1 MKGLVNHRPVPN
13 KKFHIY
19 EKKKKKE
26 KKSLSF
32 LPPPTGSQG
41 GPAEEE
47 AELAVTLL
55 FRNC

>member
-19 EKKKKKE
+19 EKKKKE
-26 KKSLSF
+26 VSLSF

-41 GPAEEE
+41 GPAEKE